1 VDSKK
6 AQIPLVDLMSARAGN
21 VKAMN
26 KIASESMK
34 AKDFKTAIF
43 WYSKIIKKCD
53 SNQNQYWQVA
63 VNNLGNIMYRLG
75 DIEQAKSFYK
85 QGANAHNVTSTY
97 NLGKI
102 AEEQKNLRDA
112 IYWYELALNR
122 GHKKVGQ
129 RLNALKL
136 ELKKFETKGTPK
148 PAQPSTNSSN
158 YKREKPR
165 ERLLKN
171 WEDAEKVAR
180 DWMEYFGFHDAKC
193 NPKKGS
199 DGGIDIHSSKA
210 IAQVKFHGTK
220 TPRPELERL
229 HSAMLRTQKVG
240 LFFSLSGYGKPAIEF
255 ANSQAIAL
263 FEFNLQGVPTPVNS
277 YASKLA
283 S

>member
-1 VDSKK
+1 MDSKK
-6 AQIPLVDLMSARAGN
+6 ARIPFVDLMNARAGN
-21 VKAMN
+21 ATAMN

-34 AKDFKTAIF
+34 ARDYKTAIY
-43 WYSKIIKKCD
+43 WYSKMIKKFD
-53 SNQNQYWQVA
+53 SNQNQFWQVA

-75 DIEQAKSFYK
+75 EIEQAKSFYE

-102 AEEQKNLRDA
+102 AEEQKKLKDA
-112 IYWYELALNR
+112 IYWYELATDR
-122 GHKKVGQ
+122 GHKNAGT
-129 RLNALKL
+129 RMHALKL
-136 ELKKFETKGTPK
+136 ELKKLETKVSPK
-148 PAQPSTNSSN
+148 PAQTTTSSSN
-158 YKREKPR
+158 FKREKPR

-180 DWMEYFGFHDAKC
+180 DWMEYFGFSDAKC

-210 IAQVKFHGTK
+210 IAQVKFHGSK

-229 HSAMLRTQKVG
+229 HSAMLITRKTG

-255 ANSQAIAL
+255 ANSQGIAL
-263 FEFNLQGVPTPVNS
+263 FEFNLQGVPTPVN
-277 YASKLA
+277 ANAMKLA
-283 S
+283 N